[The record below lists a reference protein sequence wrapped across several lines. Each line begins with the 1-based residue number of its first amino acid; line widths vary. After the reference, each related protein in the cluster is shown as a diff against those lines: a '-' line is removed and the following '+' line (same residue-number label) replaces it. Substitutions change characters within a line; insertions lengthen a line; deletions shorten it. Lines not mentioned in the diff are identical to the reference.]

1 MPLDFTFERQIMLE
15 KEYSRKEGR
24 KEGRE
29 EGHAEG
35 LTNGKLETLILLI
48 SKKKVKNCTVSETAD
63 MLETDEAL
71 VRKVYDALEMYNV
84 ETQREDIIKLIKQ
97 DMTD

>member
-15 KEYSRKEGR
+15 KEYSH

-29 EGHAEG
+29 EG
-35 LTNGKLETLILLI
+35 LTYGKLETLILQI
-48 SKKKVKNCTVSETAD
+48 SKKKSKNCTVSETAD

-71 VRKVYDALEMYNV
+71 VQKVYDALETYDAA
-84 ETQREDIIKLIKQ
+84 TQWEDIIGLIKQ
-97 DMTD
+97 